1 MCDRAMG
8 GVLFIDEAYTLC
20 GDNDMYGQ
28 EAIDALTKRMEADK
42 GKFVVILS
50 GTKDRMTEFLSL
62 NAGLSGHFMYHLH
75 IDDYNEEELVEIF
88 KQMASKEQYI
98 LSPEAEMKL
107 QGIVC
112 AKIMNKSVSFGNARE
127 MSNLLEATIQQ
138 LSVRVS
144 QIPLSQVTRETYQM
158 IMPEDIVEL

>member
-1 MCDRAMG
+1 
-8 GVLFIDEAYTLC
+8 
-20 GDNDMYGQ
+20 
-28 EAIDALTKRMEADK
+28 
-42 GKFVVILS
+42 
-50 GTKDRMTEFLSL
+50 
-62 NAGLSGHFMYHLH
+62 
-75 IDDYNEEELVEIF
+75 
-88 KQMASKEQYI
+88 MASKEQYI

>member
-1 MCDRAMG
+1 
-8 GVLFIDEAYTLC
+8 
-20 GDNDMYGQ
+20 
-28 EAIDALTKRMEADK
+28 
-42 GKFVVILS
+42 
-50 GTKDRMTEFLSL
+50 
-62 NAGLSGHFMYHLH
+62 
-75 IDDYNEEELVEIF
+75 
-88 KQMASKEQYI
+88 
-98 LSPEAEMKL
+98 MKL

>member
-1 MCDRAMG
+1 
-8 GVLFIDEAYTLC
+8 
-20 GDNDMYGQ
+20 MYGQ
-28 EAIDALTKRMEADK
+28 EAIDALTKRMETDK

-50 GTKDRMTEFLSL
+50 GKKDRMSEFLAI
-62 NAGLSGHFMYHLH
+62 NAALASNFMYHMH

-88 KQMASKEQYI
+88 KQMASKEQYF

-107 QGIVC
+107 QSIVC
-112 AKIMNKSVSFGNARE
+112 LKIMNKSAVFGNARE
-127 MSNLLEATIQQ
+127 MRNLLDATIQQ